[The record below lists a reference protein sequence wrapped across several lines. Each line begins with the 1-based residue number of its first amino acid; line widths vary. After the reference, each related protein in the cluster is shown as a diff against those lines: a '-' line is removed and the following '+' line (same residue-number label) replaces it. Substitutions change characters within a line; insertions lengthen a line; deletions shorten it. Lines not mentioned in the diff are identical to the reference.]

1 MTKYF
6 EIYVNG
12 AKVYE
17 GTPMILNTND
27 LILHSEG
34 KRLAVKAMKIF
45 NTNEI
50 TVTIGED
57 NFTYKN
63 ELYKEKFKA

>member
-6 EIYVNG
+6 EIFVNG
-12 AKVYE
+12 VKVYE
-17 GTPMILNTND
+17 GAPMILNTNEV
-27 LILHSEG
+27 ILHAEG

-45 NTNEI
+45 NANEV

-57 NFTYKN
+57 NFTYRN
-63 ELYKEKFKA
+63 ELYKETFKA

>member
-6 EIYVNG
+6 EIFVNG
-12 AKVYE
+12 VKVYE

-45 NTNEI
+45 NTNEV

-57 NFTYKN
+57 NFTYRN
-63 ELYKEKFKA
+63 ELYKETFKA